1 LGKTKR
7 YKKLRKKE
15 RRRKKN
21 MNKDKTL
28 DTLSV
33 GPSEG
38 FIETPAVKEIINRA
52 MSYLEAGFP
61 VHFTGPTGTGKT
73 TLAMHLAYKL
83 NQPMM
88 LMFGDEEFGTSDLVG
103 DKMGYRKRKL
113 IDNFIHSVLKTEEDV
128 SQRWVDN
135 RLTTAC
141 KEGLTLVYDEFN
153 RSRPEANN
161 ALLSVLEEGIL
172 TLPASEEE
180 EGYIKVH
187 PNFKAIFTSNPHE
200 YAGVHKTQDALLD
213 RMVTMHLDYFDK
225 ETERAIVVA
234 RTGVTLEDA
243 KKIVGILRDFRQAVG
258 LYQPI
263 SIRPGIIIG
272 TVLRQ
277 KGTHAEKYNPLFV
290 DICVDAFIS
299 GRYNNNE
306 RDKMAE
312 IVISLINRHCLPG
325 IGTNKPKT
333 SGNGIIKK
341 ERGANGRFISQG
353 NSLPQGKNDQSEF
366 ISVEPTILKEGGEI

>member
-1 LGKTKR
+1 MKT
-7 YKKLRKKE
+7 
-15 RRRKKN
+15 KKN

-28 DTLSV
+28 NTLSV

-38 FIETPAVKEIINRA
+38 FIETPAVKKIVDRA

-61 VHFTGPTGTGKT
+61 IHFTGPTGTGKT

-141 KEGLTLVYDEFN
+141 KEGLTLIYDEFN

-172 TLPASEEE
+172 TLPASEEK

-213 RMVTMHLDYFDK
+213 RMITMHLDYFDE

-234 RTGVTLEDA
+234 RTGVMSKDA
-243 KKIVGILRDFRQAVG
+243 KKIVGILRDFRRTWG

-263 SIRPGIIIG
+263 SIRSGIIIG
-272 TVLRQ
+272 MMLRQ
-277 KGTHAEKYNPLFV
+277 NGVCAEENDPFFV
-290 DICVDAFIS
+290 DICVDALIS
-299 GRYNNNE
+299 GRSNNNE
-306 RDKMAE
+306 RKNMAE
-312 IVISLINRHCLPG
+312 SIFKLIKKQCPPGLSTNR
-325 IGTNKPKT
+325 
-333 SGNGIIKK
+333 SIKK
-341 ERGANGRFISQG
+341 ERGANGRFIFVK
-353 NSLPQGKNDQSEF
+353 PA
-366 ISVEPTILKEGGEI
+366 ILMEGGEGEYDNQRSQ